1 MGITFKKPE
10 TKASKLDPGTQRQNW
25 TNRKEILSPG
35 LMIAYRDR
43 GAGNVYPTQPVRDR
57 LLGAAEAARTIMRK
71 AVREMDRVVFFRRNE
86 GQAFTNVMNFHF
98 GLAAGR
104 SPGVPASNVVDKSF
118 SARDIGA
125 TDRRWALNKIREG
138 MLSISFHLNTGMYLI
153 DCDND
158 WRDVKSGTA
167 GTSNIDRTATG
178 VGTGGRMLMD
188 MEEGYCTWAR
198 YAQPG
203 ELTGLE
209 KGLLSAWKNGE
220 IHIAFNAM
228 HDCGYSY
235 DAIARVIIHE
245 AAHKYLGVSDRLYAH
260 AGGYDALSFA
270 ACIDNADSFAWAA
283 LSLHA
288 GHLIKGTDSHDDVAC
303 PLPIA

>member
-1 MGITFKKPE
+1 
-10 TKASKLDPGTQRQNW
+10 
-25 TNRKEILSPG
+25 
-35 LMIAYRDR
+35 
-43 GAGNVYPTQPVRDR
+43 VRER

-71 AVREMDRVVFFRRNE
+71 AVREMDRVVFFRRSE
-86 GQAFTNVMNFHF
+86 GQDFTNIMNFHF

-104 SPGVPASNVVDKSF
+104 PPGLPTSNVVDKPF
-118 SARDIGA
+118 SDRDIAA
-125 TDRRWALNKIREG
+125 TDRRWALNKIRER

-158 WRDVKSGTA
+158 FRDVKSG
-167 GTSNIDRTATG
+167 GIGDSQIDRTQTWA
-178 VGTGGRMLMD
+178 GTGGRTMMS

-198 YAQPG
+198 CAQPG

-220 IHIAFNAM
+220 IHVAFNAM
-228 HDCGYSY
+228 HECGYSY
-235 DAIARVIIHE
+235 EAIARVIIHE
-245 AAHKYLGVSDRLYAH
+245 VAHKYLGVSDRLYAH
-260 AGGYDALSFA
+260 QGGYDALNFP

-288 GHLIKGTDSHDDVAC
+288 GHLIKGIDSHDDVAC